1 MAEGSVVGSSSSPA
15 PVSLTRDQARSA
27 VAAGGGGGNGGN
39 GGNGRSGGGAGS
51 GAASAAAPRNAS
63 ASDWIAVAAG
73 ALGALLATLD
83 ISITNSALPQIQ
95 GQIGASGTEGT
106 WISTGYLMSE
116 IVMIPLAAW
125 LTRVLG
131 LRRFLMLNA
140 VFFTIFS
147 MMCGAS
153 SSLPE
158 MIIGRIGQGFAGGAM
173 IPTAQMIIRTRLP
186 RHQMAVGMAM
196 FGLIVLLGPLLGPVV
211 GGWLTENANWRWCF
225 FLNLPISAAI
235 VTLLMLGLK
244 REPTNLQ
251 AFFKADWLGIVGLA
265 IGLSSLTVVL
275 EEGQRERWFD
285 SHLIIWL
292 SIVSAVG
299 IGMMLVAQF
308 TAEKPIVKLSLLGN
322 KNYASV
328 IYIVFTVGAGLYG
341 VSYLLPQFLATIA
354 GYNAQQSGNIMLLS
368 GLPAFLMMPFLPRLI
383 SRVDIRLLVILGLL
397 CFFASCMLDI
407 DLTAQSVGHDFT
419 LSQLLRGVG
428 QMLAMMPLNQASM
441 AAVDAQDAGD
451 AAGLYNMARN
461 LGGSVGL
468 ALLGTLIDRRTDYH
482 DAMLRE
488 TITAN
493 SALGQEHL
501 AANAAG
507 FFAQTGDMVHAQLQA
522 TAQLAAE
529 IARQASVMTF
539 SETFYALGIALLFC
553 VPLALLLKQP
563 TGFSSGGH

>member
-27 VAAGGGGGNGGN
+27 VAAGGGGGSGS
-39 GGNGRSGGGAGS
+39 NGRSGGGAGS

>member
-1 MAEGSVVGSSSSPA
+1 MADGRVVSASTPSLSPVT
-15 PVSLTRDQARSA
+15 PTRDQALST
-27 VAAGGGGGNGGN
+27 VAAGGDGG
-39 GGNGRSGGGAGS
+39 SGGAHVGAV
-51 GAASAAAPRNAS
+51 SAAAPRNAS

-140 VFFTIFS
+140 VFFTLFS

-158 MIIGRIGQGFAGGAM
+158 MIVGRIGQGFAGGAM

-244 REPTNLQ
+244 REPANLQ
-251 AFFKADWLGIVGLA
+251 AFFKADWLGIVGLT

-285 SHLIIWL
+285 SHLIIGL
-292 SIVSAVG
+292 SIASVIG

-341 VSYLLPQFLATIA
+341 VSYLLPQFLSTIA

-407 DLTAQSVGHDFT
+407 SLTAQSVGHDFT

-441 AAVDAQDAGD
+441 AAVDAHDAGD

-507 FFAQTGDMVHAQLQA
+507 FFAQTGDMMHAQLQA
-522 TAQLAAE
+522 TAQLAAD

-539 SETFYALGIALLFC
+539 SETFYALGIALLLC

-563 TGFSSGGH
+563 TGFRSGGH